1 MVARGIDPLEV
12 LQEFRGTAHCGFDP
26 LAHRVAAPATPIA
39 TQTLHAAG
47 IGMAARNA
55 GDPIVVVSYCGD
67 GATSEG
73 DFHEGLNFAAVFGA
87 PCVFVVSN
95 NQYAIS
101 VPLSRQTHAPTLA
114 HKAIGYGMPGVRVDG
129 NDVLAVYA
137 AVHAAVNRARAG
149 QGPTLVECVTYRLEA
164 HTNSDDHT
172 RYRDADEVA
181 RWAGRD
187 PVARFERYLVRDG
200 LLDDRRRDAVR
211 DEAEAVAARVRE
223 QVAAMAP
230 PAPDSL
236 FRYVYTEP
244 TEMLREEQQLLA
256 GELARA

>member
-1 MVARGIDPLEV
+1 MVARGIDPVEV
-12 LQEFRGTAHCGFDP
+12 LQEFRGVAHCGFDP
-26 LAHRVAAPATPIA
+26 HAHRVAAPATPIA

-47 IGMAARNA
+47 LAIAARHA
-55 GDPIVVVSYCGD
+55 GDPIVVVTYCGD
-67 GATSEG
+67 GGTSEG
-73 DFHEGLNFAAVFGA
+73 DFHEALNFAAVFDA

-137 AVHAAVNRARAG
+137 AVRGAVNRARTG
-149 QGPTLVECVTYRLEA
+149 QGPTLVECVTYRIEA
-164 HTNSDDHT
+164 HTNSDDQT
-172 RYRDADEVA
+172 RYRDAGEVA
-181 RWAGRD
+181 RWAARD

-200 LLDDRRRDAVR
+200 LLGDRGRDAVR
-211 DEAEAVAARVRE
+211 DEAEAVAARVHA
-223 QVAAMAP
+223 QVVAMEP
-230 PAPDSL
+230 PGPETL
-236 FRYVYTEP
+236 FRHVYTEP
-244 TEMLREEQQLLA
+244 TPMLREQEALLA